1 MSAIPLRVLIVE
13 DSPDDVTLLVRILRK
28 GGFEP
33 HFERVQTEDAMRS
46 ALLEKPWDIILSD
59 YRMPNFDGLRAIA
72 VLKESG
78 LDIPL
83 IIVSGTIGEEIAVEA
98 MKAGA
103 SDYVMKGNLPRL
115 IPAIE
120 RELKEAVSREEK
132 KKAERAL
139 RENEEKYRD
148 MVESINDVIFEIDGR
163 GALTYISPVVRN
175 VIGYEAKDL
184 IGKTFLGFVHPEDR
198 DILIKR
204 FSELTKGVEYP
215 FEYRL
220 VSKSGE
226 VLHVRTHTRPTMK
239 ENTFE
244 GARGTLIDITER
256 KIAEE
261 NLKETQAILKV
272 AMDQS
277 QAGIAIANA
286 PDGKLRYVNNAGL
299 WIRGGDKAT
308 IVDNVGIDQYVG
320 TWQILDLDG
329 TPLKSDAV
337 PLARAVMYGETNTRE
352 FMIRNSANDNRIVWA
367 NAAPVKDHRGQ
378 VKAGVVV
385 FVDITERKQAEEAL
399 RTSEERYR
407 QLADVTFE
415 GIIFHDQGVLLQA
428 NDQFFQMFGYEP
440 DELIGTQIM
449 EKTLTPESLKTV
461 RVKIATRSTESY
473 LAMGLRKDGTTFP
486 LEVRVRIRETDGKQI
501 RAVAIRDISRL
512 KNLEAQLLQAQKME
526 AIGTLAGGIAHD
538 FNNLL
543 QIVLGYS
550 QIILDSKK
558 EGDID
563 NQAIKQIYQA
573 GERGAELVKSLM
585 TFSRKAEI
593 QPKPVNLNEQVE
605 QLNNMLARTF
615 PPMIEIE
622 RILHPDLAAINADPT
637 QVDQVLVNLA
647 VNAKDAM
654 HDEGKLSIKTANVI
668 LDDMYCSAHTGIKPG
683 PYVLLTVSDT
693 GQGMDKECL
702 GHIFEPF
709 FTTKEEGKGTGLGL
723 ATVYGIVKHHNG
735 SIDCESQPGHGT
747 TFNIYLP
754 SIPTREQVSEK
765 ITEET
770 SAKGGTETLL
780 FVEDEKALRVMIGRI
795 LTRAGYTV
803 MTACDGK
810 EALDFYKREGTK
822 ISLVILD
829 LMMPKMGG
837 QKCLEEIL
845 MIDPKAKVLIATG
858 VSLDDERTALAT
870 KFGAKGSIHKPY
882 DTTRLLRAVRDVLDK
897 D

>member
-1 MSAIPLRVLIVE
+1 
-13 DSPDDVTLLVRILRK
+13 
-28 GGFEP
+28 
-33 HFERVQTEDAMRS
+33 
-46 ALLEKPWDIILSD
+46 
-59 YRMPNFDGLRAIA
+59 
-72 VLKESG
+72 
-78 LDIPL
+78 
-83 IIVSGTIGEEIAVEA
+83 
-98 MKAGA
+98 
-103 SDYVMKGNLPRL
+103 
-115 IPAIE
+115 
-120 RELKEAVSREEK
+120 
-132 KKAERAL
+132 
-139 RENEEKYRD
+139 
-148 MVESINDVIFEIDGR
+148 
-163 GALTYISPVVRN
+163 
-175 VIGYEAKDL
+175 
-184 IGKTFLGFVHPEDR
+184 
-198 DILIKR
+198 
-204 FSELTKGVEYP
+204 
-215 FEYRL
+215 
-220 VSKSGE
+220 
-226 VLHVRTHTRPTMK
+226 
-239 ENTFE
+239 
-244 GARGTLIDITER
+244 
-256 KIAEE
+256 
-261 NLKETQAILKV
+261 
-272 AMDQS
+272 
-277 QAGIAIANA
+277 
-286 PDGKLRYVNNAGL
+286 
-299 WIRGGDKAT
+299 
-308 IVDNVGIDQYVG
+308 
-320 TWQILDLDG
+320 
-329 TPLKSDAV
+329 
-337 PLARAVMYGETNTRE
+337 
-352 FMIRNSANDNRIVWA
+352 
-367 NAAPVKDHRGQ
+367 
-378 VKAGVVV
+378 
-385 FVDITERKQAEEAL
+385 VDITERKQAEEAL

-585 TFSRKAEI
+585 TFSRKADI